1 MVIIF
6 IGAPGSGKGTQAHLL
21 KESLPNLTILT
32 VSNLLIQKSSDG
44 TIFGNQIKDKMDNG
58 ELIDDTIVNNILEE
72 KLNSLEGEDILID
85 GYPRSLKQA
94 EFLKKILANK
104 NPLIINFQVER
115 EILKERIKK
124 RSETESRKDDSL
136 FDKRFD
142 IYKETYS
149 EILDYLG
156 NNFNLNNIK
165 ANNTLEAI
173 NIEIKGFLGK
183 I

>member
-32 VSNLLIQKSSDG
+32 VSNLLILKSSDG

-94 EFLKKILANK
+94 QFYK
-104 NPLIINFQVER
+104 Q
-115 EILKERIKK
+115 IK
-124 RSETESRKDDSL
+124 L
-136 FDKRFD
+136 
-142 IYKETYS
+142 
-149 EILDYLG
+149 
-156 NNFNLNNIK
+156 
-165 ANNTLEAI
+165 
-173 NIEIKGFLGK
+173 
-183 I
+183 